1 MVHRYVWDNGHRLTI
16 IQVNPMLKEIY
27 DYVMMSL
34 VSNDSFVT
42 GTPCLNMGHC
52 YIFASSVGRL
62 RSNLVGL
69 LVYDGMRT
77 ISRTPMLYY
86 RSLGTA
92 STLLGKGLILWVDH
106 LKLNYDMIIL
116 S

>member
-1 MVHRYVWDNGHRLTI
+1 
-16 IQVNPMLKEIY
+16 
-27 DYVMMSL
+27 
-34 VSNDSFVT
+34 
-42 GTPCLNMGHC
+42 
-52 YIFASSVGRL
+52 
-62 RSNLVGL
+62 
-69 LVYDGMRT
+69 
-77 ISRTPMLYY
+77 LYY